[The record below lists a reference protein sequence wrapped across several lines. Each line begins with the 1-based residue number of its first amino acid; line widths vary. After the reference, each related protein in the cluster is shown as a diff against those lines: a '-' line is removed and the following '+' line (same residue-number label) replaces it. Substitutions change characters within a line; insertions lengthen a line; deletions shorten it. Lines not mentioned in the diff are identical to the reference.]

1 MPVKSFNR
9 SDRVAAQLRRDLGS
23 LVHAAVRDHGL
34 PALSVSD
41 VEVTRDL
48 AHAKVYVVVMQSEQ
62 AKEAVKLLKAH
73 APELR
78 YRLGQVLKLRH
89 VPELHFAYDDSMDR
103 GQRIDSLL
111 REAPVAADPA
121 ELGEQDAQRADID
134 APRTD

>member
-48 AHAKVYVVVMQSEQ
+48 AHAKVYV
-62 AKEAVKLLKAH
+62 L
-73 APELR
+73 
-78 YRLGQVLKLRH
+78 
-89 VPELHFAYDDSMDR
+89 
-103 GQRIDSLL
+103 SL
-111 REAPVAADPA
+111 
-121 ELGEQDAQRADID
+121 IHI
-134 APRTD
+134 